1 MITMRIT
8 PADLAKLKQQ
18 VTKVAGDKEKEAAK
32 LIRRYALLIVAE
44 AKRLAPVNKAKGAGG
59 QLRANIVEEV
69 NGLTADVVARMLYAK
84 FVEFGT
90 GRRGAAS
97 GVAKPNDYNYG
108 PKPGMKAQPFL
119 FPAFEK
125 YREEFIRELRALGF
139 R

>member
-8 PADLAKLKQQ
+8 PADLKKLRRQ
-18 VTKVAGDKEKEAAK
+18 VEKVVGDKEKEAAK

-44 AKRLAPVNKAKGAGG
+44 AKRLAPVDDGP
-59 QLRANIVEEV
+59 LRANIVEEV

-97 GVAKPNDYNYG
+97 GVAKPSDYNYG

-119 FPAFEK
+119 FPALEK
-125 YREEFIRELRALGF
+125 YREDFIRELRALGF

>member
-8 PADLAKLKQQ
+8 PADLNKLKRQ
-18 VTKVAGDKEKEAAK
+18 VSQVVGDKEKDAAK

-44 AKRLAPVNKAKGAGG
+44 AKRRAPVDDGP
-59 QLRANIVEEV
+59 LRANIVEEV
-69 NGLTADVVARMLYAK
+69 NRLEADVVARMLYAK

-97 GVAKPNDYNYG
+97 GVDKPGDYIYG
-108 PKPGMKAQPFL
+108 PKEGMAAQPFL

-139 R
+139 T